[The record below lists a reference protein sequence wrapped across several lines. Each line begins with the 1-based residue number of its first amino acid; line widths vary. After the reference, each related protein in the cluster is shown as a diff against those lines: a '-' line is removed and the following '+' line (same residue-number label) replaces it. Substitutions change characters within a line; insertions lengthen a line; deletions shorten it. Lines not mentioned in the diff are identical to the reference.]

1 MRPDPPVWG
10 DAVTWD
16 ELRDCLIRRREAL
29 NLPRSAVER
38 RIFRRTSIPNA
49 GNVAR
54 YERGERQPSVETL
67 FDWAAAVGVEIGIR
81 DKAGTDV

>member
-1 MRPDPPVWG
+1 
-10 DAVTWD
+10 VTWD

-38 RIFRRTSIPNA
+38 RIFRRTAIPNA

-54 YERGERQPSVETL
+54 YERGERMPSVETL
-67 FDWAAAVGVEIGIR
+67 FEWLDALDVEVGIR
-81 DKAGTDV
+81 NRT

>member
-1 MRPDPPVWG
+1 M
-10 DAVTWD
+10 TWD

-29 NLPRSAVER
+29 GLPRSAVER

-54 YERGERQPSVETL
+54 YERGERQPSVGTL
-67 FDWAAAVGVEIGIR
+67 FEWLDALDVEVGIR
-81 DKAGTDV
+81 NRP